1 MPVASG
7 AGRGFS
13 GVGSEGAE
21 GGGAVPGVREGA
33 MGAGGAA
40 GPGSAAGGEGRG
52 GPGAGATEPG
62 SAAGGEGRGG
72 PGAGGSAPVNWA
84 VRGAGRGG
92 PGAGGSAPV
101 SWAVRGAGRGGGIF
115 PSATSRAISTPRS
128 VASRPQNRQMIALE
142 RILSPHHGQA
152 LVPLDLPAIAP
163 SHLQS

>member
-72 PGAGGSAPVNWA
+72 PGAGGSAPV
-84 VRGAGRGG
+84 
-92 PGAGGSAPV
+92 